1 MREVAV
7 NHGLQSAKDA
17 LKAYSRIIY
26 KIMST
31 CTQVAPDMLQPD
43 FFPDLGPDVKQVSDN
58 LDVWRRCVPPETMH
72 TTELA
77 WDVSEK
83 TRLELYMIWKLT
95 GNLEMIEKIDEGI
108 FMILEEV
115 MEELLEENG
124 YDIDDYENLLE
135 EGADDE

>member
-1 MREVAV
+1 
-7 NHGLQSAKDA
+7 
-17 LKAYSRIIY
+17 
-26 KIMST
+26 
-31 CTQVAPDMLQPD
+31 
-43 FFPDLGPDVKQVSDN
+43 
-58 LDVWRRCVPPETMH
+58 
-72 TTELA
+72 
-77 WDVSEK
+77 
-83 TRLELYMIWKLT
+83 MIWKLT

>member
-1 MREVAV
+1 MCGEGVFLRE
-7 NHGLQSAKDA
+7 K
-17 LKAYSRIIY
+17 
-26 KIMST
+26 
-31 CTQVAPDMLQPD
+31 
-43 FFPDLGPDVKQVSDN
+43 
-58 LDVWRRCVPPETMH
+58 MH

-115 MEELLEENG
+115 KEELLEENG

-135 EGADDE
+135 EGADEE